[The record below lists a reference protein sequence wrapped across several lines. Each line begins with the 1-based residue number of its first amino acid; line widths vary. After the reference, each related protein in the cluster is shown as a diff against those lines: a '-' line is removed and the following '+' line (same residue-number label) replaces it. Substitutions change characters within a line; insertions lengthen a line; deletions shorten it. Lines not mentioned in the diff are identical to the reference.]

1 MLKFLS
7 EVKTMDKKLTKKESL
22 WQAIK
27 FVLFSISAGVIQ
39 LGLSAIFEIFT
50 NNWWLVYLIPLVASV
65 IWNFT
70 FNRKFTFNSAN
81 NIPLAMILVTCYYA
95 VFTPLSGWW
104 GAALTNVGWHNLLVV
119 GFNMIINFITEF
131 LFDKF
136 VVFNDN
142 VMLKIEKAFHIE
154 RKDKKVEEHNENQN
168 ELEDSVVNNEVK
180 AESDNAS
187 VNEEDKNVKQTKT
200 KKTNKNKKVSD

>member
-1 MLKFLS
+1 
-7 EVKTMDKKLTKKESL
+7 MDNKLTKKESL

-39 LGLSAIFEIFT
+39 LGLSAIFETFT
-50 NNWWLVYLIPLVASV
+50 KNWWLVYLIPLVASV

-81 NIPLAMILVTCYYA
+81 NVPLAMILVACYYA

-104 GAALTNVGWHNLLVV
+104 GAALTNVGWHNLVV
-119 GFNMIINFITEF
+119 VAFNMIINFITEF

-142 VMLKIEKAFHIE
+142 VMLKIEKFFHIE
-154 RKDKKVEEHNENQN
+154 RKVKKVEENSDSKNAEN
-168 ELEDSVVNNEVK
+168 SGAVVNSKVENN
-180 AESDNAS
+180 NAI
-187 VNEEDKNVKQTKT
+187 ETKT
-200 KKTNKNKKVSD
+200 ELNKSEENKKNN